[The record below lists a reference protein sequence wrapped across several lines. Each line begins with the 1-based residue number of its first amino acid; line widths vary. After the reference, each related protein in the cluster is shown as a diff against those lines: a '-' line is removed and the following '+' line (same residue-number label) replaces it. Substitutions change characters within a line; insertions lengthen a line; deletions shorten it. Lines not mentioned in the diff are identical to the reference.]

1 MEMIYKFI
9 EKLTISQIM
18 YYFMFNTHLKTII
31 NHLILSNIIITR
43 IHSHYY
49 HQKRI
54 QWIIHSVFH
63 TQFLNLNN
71 DHSIECVI
79 VNIVLYRFSINWI
92 YIINNIYLNIII
104 LYKYLWLVLFLVQDN
119 LSLYQMI
126 IFYLKYHYFFHIHLI
141 LLILSLCLK
150 YNF

>member
-1 MEMIYKFI
+1 MI
-9 EKLTISQIM
+9 ISQIM
-18 YYFMFNTHLKTII
+18 YYFMFNIHLKTII
-31 NHLILSNIIITR
+31 NYLILFNIMIIH
-43 IHSHYY
+43 IHSHYC

-71 DHSIECVI
+71 DHNIERVI
-79 VNIVLYRFSINWI
+79 VNIVLYQFSINWI

-119 LSLYQMI
+119 LFLYQMI
-126 IFYLKYHYFFHIHLI
+126 IFYLKCHYFFHIHLI
-141 LLILSLCLK
+141 LLKLSLCLK